1 MWSRDSHVI
10 AWCRFVLNELGEEV
24 LTREEVEELI
34 EQADQDGDG
43 RINYIGA
50 LLHV

>member
-1 MWSRDSHVI
+1 MII

-24 LTREEVEELI
+24 LTHEEVEELI